1 MVLGEKK
8 LNDLLK
14 FVKLIFKSTIKI
26 QYRFK
31 RLGEKFYSFNKVP
44 ANVAGNC
51 KNQPT
56 APCK

>member
-8 LNDLLK
+8 LVDLLK
-14 FVKLIFKSTIKI
+14 FVKLNFKSTIKI

-31 RLGEKFYSFNKVP
+31 RLDEKFYSFNKVP
-44 ANVAGNC
+44 GNVAGNC

-56 APCK
+56 AP